1 MRGEATGYS
10 GKVFSHARRKPHQM
24 TPESAFS
31 QELAGANYSVARC
44 FAGLPLLIISF
55 DTLSRPA
62 ASAYLQVSLFVRL
75 SFLYDKA

>member
-62 ASAYLQVSLFVRL
+62 ASAFGVSSGIFIYLC
-75 SFLYDKA
+75 D